1 MRACVRACACVYVC
15 VCARVC
21 VCVCVRVCACVCV
34 CVCMCVRACVCV
46 CVCVFVCVCVC
57 VRVCVCVCVCVCV
70 RACVCIISCSSCLRT
85 FLLAQ
90 IVNHQMGRRP
100 IQFPPSP
107 CLAKTAIS
115 SCHRDWSIITYCT
128 MSFLLLHTQKTPQ
141 KTNND
146 GFLQMSNSRHQYAT
160 SHVDMWD
167 TCKHDDIVVWQS
179 HF

>member
-1 MRACVRACACVYVC
+1 MCA
-15 VCARVC
+15 
-21 VCVCVRVCACVCV
+21 
-34 CVCMCVRACVCV
+34 
-46 CVCVFVCVCVC
+46 
-57 VRVCVCVCVCVCV
+57 CV

-179 HF
+179 HFWTKLAIALLAHMKGCCCFLPWKLGSLSASKASWDWGAVSNLDVAV